1 MSQDIEDTVEHEP
14 GVYLLGEVVR
24 KADTKALITNGAD
37 AFPEDSFEGSYWTGG
52 ATGDVAILEP
62 QFKPGNLFAVAS
74 QNNTLLQCVEAMEV
88 NVDGTGHTI
97 QLQPGEDEE
106 ETKDGKNKKSD
117 PEREALEQFFDE
129 PFPGRSMIE
138 LRRELRRDIE
148 TTGNGY
154 MEVIR
159 NAMDEV
165 VMLNVISSVY
175 TRMIRL
181 DAAVPANKKL
191 MRNGKEIEVQIRA
204 RERRFVQIINDKK
217 IYFKEFGASRDLDRD
232 TGLWHEP
239 KGSGKKS
246 RLALEKRASE
256 IIHFRGNLEPKTP
269 YGVPRWINQLPS
281 ALGSRKAEEFN
292 LEFFDGGG
300 LPPVLI
306 FVQGGTLGA
315 DVRKALEKHIS
326 GRGTKHRAA
335 VVEAVSTSGSIDSP
349 GTVQVRVERF
359 GGDSMKDALF
369 LNYDASCADHLREAF
384 RLPSIFLGKSN
395 DYNFATAYT
404 SYMVAEAQV
413 FFPERDEFDTVIN
426 TKILP
431 LLGAKRYEFRSLP
444 MSLADIQNQLKA
456 LELAST
462 KNIIAGEKEIEILN
476 EITGLSMEYQEPPP
490 PPPMIPGQNP
500 QDVQEP
506 KMPGSEPSE
515 TKQTPRQTEMVTKG
529 DAMEDISGMRDLCE
543 CALEL
548 IGNSVNEG

>member
-1 MSQDIEDTVEHEP
+1 MSEDPEIQVDHDP
-14 GVYLLGEVVR
+14 GVYFLGEVVR
-24 KADTKALITNGAD
+24 KADTQALITNGAD

-74 QNNTLLQCVEAMEV
+74 HNNTLLQCVEAMEV
-88 NVDGTGHTI
+88 NIDGTGHTI
-97 QLQPGEDEE
+97 QLQPGENEE
-106 ETKDGKNKKSD
+106 EATDGKKKKLD
-117 PEREALEQFFDE
+117 PEREALEQFFAE

-154 MEVIR
+154 LEVIR
-159 NAMDEV
+159 NLKDEV
-165 VMLNVISSVY
+165 IMLNVISSVY

-191 MRNGKEIEVQIRA
+191 MRNGAEVEVQIRA

-217 IYFKEFGASRDLDRD
+217 TYFKEFGASRDLDRD

-239 KGSGKKS
+239 KGTGKGA
-246 RLALEKRASE
+246 RLSLDKRASE

-269 YGVPRWINQLPS
+269 YGVPRWVNQLPS

-292 LEFFDGGG
+292 LEYFDGGG

-315 DVRKALEKHIS
+315 DVRKTLEKHLS
-326 GRGTKHRAA
+326 GGGSKHRAA
-335 VVEAVSTSGSIDSP
+335 VVEAVSTSGSIDTP

-369 LNYDASCADHLREAF
+369 LNYDKSCADHLREAF
-384 RLPSIFLGKSN
+384 RLPSIFLGKSEN
-395 DYNFATAYT
+395 YNFATAYT

-431 LLGAKRYEFRSLP
+431 LLGAERYEFRSLP

-456 LELAST
+456 LELASG
-462 KNIIAGEKEIEILN
+462 KNIIAGEKEVEILN
-476 EITGLSMEYQEPPP
+476 EITGLSMEYQEPPSQ
-490 PPPMIPGQNP
+490 PPMAQGQGI
-500 QDVQEP
+500 QEIQEP
-506 KMPGSEPSE
+506 KMPGSEPRK
-515 TKQTPRQTEMVTKG
+515 TKELPGQTEVTKG
-529 DAMEDISGMRDLCE
+529 DGLEDISGMRDLCE

-548 IGNSVNEG
+548 LGQTPHEG